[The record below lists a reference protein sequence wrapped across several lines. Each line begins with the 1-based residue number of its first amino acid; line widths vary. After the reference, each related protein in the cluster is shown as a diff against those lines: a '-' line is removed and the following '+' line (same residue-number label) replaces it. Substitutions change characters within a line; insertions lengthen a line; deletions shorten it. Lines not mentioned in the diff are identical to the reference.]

1 MDLGGSVVTHP
12 ERPAPSSLLRRGSK
26 DLAVSSYLAPRI
38 LGGLRVSSLDWEVLK
53 RGSLGHPPDPRVSL
67 RRRRCL
73 ELSIL

>member
-26 DLAVSSYLAPRI
+26 DLAVSSYFDPTI
-38 LGGLRVSSLDWEVLK
+38 LGGLRVASLDWGVLK
-53 RGSLGHPPDPRVSL
+53 EGSLGHPPDPRISL

-73 ELSIL
+73 EPSVL